1 MFLLRNRI
9 KTSPSSNVHEE
20 VKKTQLQ
27 EHNVENNFV
36 ANPWT
41 LFYELKLKCHTA
53 GIKLLNI

>member
-1 MFLLRNRI
+1 MCM
-9 KTSPSSNVHEE
+9 
-20 VKKTQLQ
+20 KKERRQLQ

-41 LFYELKLKCHTA
+41 LFYDVKLKCHTA